1 MYYFEL
7 ADIMFMVNSLKNP
20 SNRFN
25 ILNHV
30 KIHTSTTRSSDK
42 ITLRHVRC
50 TTQQQQHFYFN
61 RIPRLWNKLPKID
74 ITLSSNS
81 IKVQIYEFLWSHF
94 MDNFDTK
101 DSCTLHFS
109 CPCTRCIWHFLL
121 YSWASI
127 IRTPGVPS
135 WAEPD
140 RPWREVGLQAY
151 LEFVLRIM

>member
-1 MYYFEL
+1 MAKKKPRHNRLIGPELLPLMYYFEL
-7 ADIMFMVNSLKNP
+7 ADIMFMVNSLKNT

-30 KIHTSTTRSSDK
+30 KIHRSSDK

-50 TTQQQQHFYFN
+50 NTQQQQHFYFN

-81 IKVQIYEFLWSHF
+81 IKVQIYEFFWSHF
-94 MDNFDTK
+94 MDNFDTN

-109 CPCTRCIWHFLL
+109 CPCTRCI
-121 YSWASI
+121 
-127 IRTPGVPS
+127 
-135 WAEPD
+135 
-140 RPWREVGLQAY
+140 
-151 LEFVLRIM
+151 